1 MTSAK
6 LPRQTASGT
15 PVQAT
20 EQVYAEWLATLKQR
34 IQEARLRAAFAANA
48 ELVKLYWQIGNE
60 ILQRQQQQGWGAKVV
75 DRLAKDLKKA
85 FPEMKGFSRAN
96 LMYMRT
102 FAATWSKDAI
112 VQQAVG
118 QLPWGHNLVL
128 LEQLDS
134 NEERL
139 AYARLAVEYG
149 WSRNVLVHHIDL
161 QTAKRIG
168 KAQNN
173 FQATLPPHDSD
184 LAQQSLKD
192 PYKFEFLG
200 LAEGV
205 KENRL
210 RQALVDRVAD
220 FLLELGAGFAYVGK
234 AVPLEVGGD
243 AFELDLLFY
252 HLQLHCYV
260 VIELKTGKMR
270 PEHVGKLSFYM
281 TAVDRQVKSPQDGPT
296 IGLLLCRSKNK
307 LVAEYSLQNVDKPIG
322 ISSYELPEQ
331 TSPALPAGLPAV
343 RQLEAG
349 LTKLLEHP

>member
-6 LPRQTASGT
+6 LPRQTGSST

-161 QTAKRIG
+161 HQQIEHGGDVAWGSLSDGARHG
-168 KAQNN
+168 
-173 FQATLPPHDSD
+173 SD
-184 LAQQSLKD
+184 LLLNID
-192 PYKFEFLG
+192 DNDG
-200 LAEGV
+200 LV
-205 KENRL
+205 IRL
-210 RQALVDRVAD
+210 RCVGRLV
-220 FLLELGAGFAYVGK
+220 VG
-234 AVPLEVGGD
+234 
-243 AFELDLLFY
+243 
-252 HLQLHCYV
+252 
-260 VIELKTGKMR
+260 R
-270 PEHVGKLSFYM
+270 
-281 TAVDRQVKSPQDGPT
+281 
-296 IGLLLCRSKNK
+296 
-307 LVAEYSLQNVDKPIG
+307 
-322 ISSYELPEQ
+322 
-331 TSPALPAGLPAV
+331 
-343 RQLEAG
+343 
-349 LTKLLEHP
+349 